1 MTHIGKLHILENL
14 RGCLNFSFYCEEGEG
29 AVAIPFSEYVC
40 FRWQVTEEGKNY
52 VGIFLLNC
60 MQSRN
65 VRRQLAFRCI
75 ACRQNNRIFFPL
87 SPHEPLVRPKNS
99 AVFRTAS
106 NTFKCACISSGT
118 VNGLSHKFGA
128 IGRSITHR
136 SSMAKVLFSCDIKN
150 KKHLHA

>member
-14 RGCLNFSFYCEEGEG
+14 RGCLNFSFYCKEGEG

-65 VRRQLAFRCI
+65 VRRRVDKIIVFSSLYPHMSLSLDQKTLQYSAPLPTLSSVLASRV
-75 ACRQNNRIFFPL
+75 
-87 SPHEPLVRPKNS
+87 EP
-99 AVFRTAS
+99 
-106 NTFKCACISSGT
+106 
-118 VNGLSHKFGA
+118 
-128 IGRSITHR
+128 
-136 SSMAKVLFSCDIKN
+136 
-150 KKHLHA
+150 